1 MHVKAHEARTCSA
14 CMMISCQRWLPAFLS
29 AVMSIFEED
38 LLLSFKQELL
48 HAYLLVFTTQG
59 SKV

>member
-1 MHVKAHEARTCSA
+1 
-14 CMMISCQRWLPAFLS
+14 MMISCQRWLPAFLS